1 MNNKIN
7 RSPLIAIVAV
17 FCLII
22 SGCLGGG
29 AMSQDL
35 PDCETLYGAMGHWT
49 NCQGDMTTT
58 HGDQYVGEFK
68 DNMRSGHGTY
78 TFVSGDQYVGEYKD
92 NMENGQGT
100 LTYANGDQYVGEFKD
115 HFFHGQG
122 TYTYANGDQEEGIF
136 EEGNFIG

>member
-7 RSPLIAIVAV
+7 RSPLIVIVAV

-68 DNMRSGHGTY
+68 DNMRSGQGTY
-78 TFVSGDQYVGEYKD
+78 TTSEGEQYVGEWKD
-92 NMENGQGT
+92 NMAHGIGIFT
-100 LTYANGDQYVGEFKD
+100 FSSGDQL
-115 HFFHGQG
+115 
-122 TYTYANGDQEEGIF
+122 EGIWRD
-136 EEGNFIG
+136 GDFIY